1 MALQRASNNTR
12 WSEWNEKLE
21 RGTSKSHKSDRQRD
35 IQRYARL
42 HENTSHAYSQDVLPF
57 MLRRKGERIHGQCK
71 KKKRKERKWN
81 RNSCSKRHSRLK
93 LDTGAVVI
101 HHRSVNSHNAQ
112 GKAVWPW
119 VNCWF
124 YKRFSAP
131 PCGVHPNCNT
141 RVSFR
146 TQTGFPILTNSL
158 SKPAS
163 LACSP
168 PKAHLS
174 SITVIKR
181 PNQVCW
187 SRKTNKGKAGWKV
200 YRKTLRLAKRRG
212 SLAWNLNTNSQW

>member
-1 MALQRASNNTR
+1 MRNWKEGLQNPTSPTDREISRGMQGCTR
-12 WSEWNEKLE
+12 IRVMLTLRMCCLSCWGEK
-21 RGTSKSHKSDRQRD
+21 
-35 IQRYARL
+35 
-42 HENTSHAYSQDVLPF
+42 ENVYTGSV
-57 MLRRKGERIHGQCK
+57 